1 MSKSD
6 RRDKAKN
13 LLATPVNSNAVGNK
27 LLGQVTG
34 NKTSS
39 SQRLNS
45 MGRISSLVSGI
56 TGASAIPTG
65 NQDDSSEGRTENF
78 DSSQSVGNNADTG
91 SDSVSSGDNTDGSI
105 KVAIEPE
112 EPKELTPT
120 LNDMKSKSKNL
131 SRMSEQGIVNE
142 QTGAAVVVRTDGQIN
157 LAASKYSSYKLSPKG
172 KVTEQSMESEK
183 ITNRMRLLTDEIII
197 NEHKMNP
204 QLWELTDF
212 RESPLLS
219 NKHAIIGGFTLDGHV
234 LVKAWEPQLK
244 RYMLIRR
251 PWRGPMFGPI
261 LNVPEINSAIRVD
274 DPLKIND
281 DILALSD
288 KGYQVS
294 TIIKDSKSLIGKA
307 GVDRPGIPRNVDAM
321 EGTDSGN
328 APSSSSNSS
337 ASSPFKWDPS
347 MEVGED
353 DKHCKKANGAGKG
366 IDNIPS
372 DANPNYVAFAK
383 AASEGSGL
391 PVDWIYAQLIA
402 ESGGEE
408 DSRYPYNYG
417 NIRSTEG
424 PWMSYASPEDAGH
437 YFGKYIR
444 LYNSPPCTA
453 AHTLGEYIWAIQH
466 QSNSNNGDSP
476 YECSDPEGYEAKVT
490 AIGLNGPS
498 TKL

>member
-6 RRDKAKN
+6 RQDKAKN
-13 LLATPVNSNAVGNK
+13 LLATPVNSNAIGNK

-39 SQRLNS
+39 RQRLNS
-45 MGRISSLVSGI
+45 MGRISSLVSGV

-65 NQDDSSEGRTENF
+65 NQDNSSEGRTENF
-78 DSSQSVGNNADTG
+78 DSSQSVGNSADTG
-91 SDSVSSGDNTDGSI
+91 SDNISSGNNAEGSI

-219 NKHAIIGGFTLDGHV
+219 NKHALIGGFTLDGHV

-261 LNVPEINSAIRVD
+261 LNVPEINTAIQVD

-294 TIIKDSKSLIGKA
+294 TVIKDSKSLVGKA
-307 GVDRPGIPRNVDAM
+307 GQDRSGIPRNVDAM

-328 APSSSSNSS
+328 GSSGGGSGSSGSSGGPVGPAP
-337 ASSPFKWDPS
+337 
-347 MEVGED
+347 
-353 DKHCKKANGAGKG
+353 GKG
-366 IDNIPS
+366 KENIPS
-372 DANPNYVAFAK
+372 DAEPWTVELALQ
-383 AASEGSGL
+383 ASNILGI
-391 PVDWIYAQLIA
+391 PCDWIWGQWAN
-402 ESGGEE
+402 ESGRFNAQ
-408 DSRYPYNYG
+408 SRAENNYAGLGPHNEYADNDAFLRVYTNTIRNYG
-417 NIRSTEG
+417 ACKAKTFHEFIEILQTDE
-424 PWMSYASPEDAGH
+424 SP
-437 YFGKYIR
+437 YCS
-444 LYNSPPCTA
+444 SPP
-453 AHTLGEYIWAIQH
+453 GVESY
-466 QSNSNNGDSP
+466 
-476 YECSDPEGYEAKVT
+476 YEACSG
-490 AIGLNGPS
+490 ALGNAG

>member
-1 MSKSD
+1 MSKRD

-13 LLATPVNSNAVGNK
+13 LLAAPVNSKAINNK
-27 LLGQVTG
+27 LMGIG
-34 NKTSS
+34 KTVINNAAKSKTMS
-39 SQRLNS
+39 NNPLSQRMNS
-45 MGRISSLVSGI
+45 MGRISALVGGI
-56 TGASAIPTG
+56 AGINAMPAG
-65 NQDDSSEGRTENF
+65 NQETQQDGKTEDF
-78 DSSQSVGNNADTG
+78 SSSQSVGDDANTG
-91 SDSVSSGDNTDGSI
+91 SDNVSSSDNTEGSI
-105 KVAIEPE
+105 KVSIEPE

-219 NKHAIIGGFTLDGHV
+219 NKHALIGGFTLDGHV

-261 LNVPEINSAIRVD
+261 LNVPEINTAIRVD

-294 TIIKDSKSLIGKA
+294 TAIKDSKSLVGKA
-307 GVDRPGIPRNVDAM
+307 GQDRSGIPRNVDAM
-321 EGTDSGN
+321 EVGGGG
-328 APSSSSNSS
+328 SSSSSSSSSSSINSNTPIGP
-337 ASSPFKWDPS
+337 AP
-347 MEVGED
+347 
-353 DKHCKKANGAGKG
+353 GKG
-366 IDNIPS
+366 KENIPS
-372 DANPNYVAFAK
+372 DAEPWTVDMAVACSNKCGIPADWLWAQWKLESGFEQDGYHNYGGVRATSGMDQDANGWARFPDDAAWADYFAGYILK
-383 AASEGSGL
+383 WDGTGSARNL
-391 PVDWIYAQLIA
+391 HDYIYALQCGQSDGSHYCCDNDGA
-402 ESGGEE
+402 FE
-408 DSRYPYNYG
+408 PYYDAIRGALG
-417 NIRSTEG
+417 NEG
-424 PWMSYASPEDAGH
+424 
-437 YFGKYIR
+437 
-444 LYNSPPCTA
+444 
-453 AHTLGEYIWAIQH
+453 
-466 QSNSNNGDSP
+466 
-476 YECSDPEGYEAKVT
+476 
-490 AIGLNGPS
+490 